1 MHPSSVVSVLRER
14 AGLQPDDLAFCY
26 TDYEQDWAGVTETLT
41 WAELYRRTLNVAH
54 EIKRHGAVGDRAVIL
69 APQGL
74 AYIVA
79 LLGAMQAGL
88 IAVPLPV
95 PAVGSR
101 DDRITAVLTDT
112 EPTVVL
118 TTSAVAPL
126 LSEHQPDG
134 AGAPAVTPAVTPAVI
149 AVDSLDLD
157 DPGAP
162 SMRIGGAPSTA
173 YLQYTS
179 GSTRLPAGVMI
190 SHRNLAANFQQLM
203 AAYFPES
210 AGVAPRNTVI
220 VSWLPF
226 FHDMGLIL
234 GVIAPILGG
243 YLGDLTSPVAFLQRP
258 ARWIHSMAKTLP
270 VFSAGPNFA
279 FELATRKTSDADL
292 EGVDLGNVLG
302 VISGAERIHPATLDR
317 FCTRF
322 APYNFRDEM
331 MRPTYGLAE
340 ATVYVATSTAGGGPK
355 VAHFEPVLLSEGTAQ
370 RCPSEAGAPLLSYGM
385 PTSPAVRIV
394 DPDTRAECAE
404 GTVGE
409 IWVHGENVAEGYWK
423 KTEDSHRT
431 FGGVLTAPTNG
442 TPEGPWLQT
451 GDLAFVSDGELFIVG
466 RIKDMLIVYGRNHY
480 PEDIESTVRDI
491 TGGRVAAISVPMDE
505 TETLVAI
512 VELKTEARHALD
524 VVKNDVT
531 TAVSK
536 VHGLTVADLVPVA
549 PGSIPTTTSG
559 KIRRSA
565 CVEQYRQQAFTR
577 LDAAS

>member
-1 MHPSSVVSVLRER
+1 
-14 AGLQPDDLAFCY
+14 
-26 TDYEQDWAGVTETLT
+26 
-41 WAELYRRTLNVAH
+41 
-54 EIKRHGAVGDRAVIL
+54 
-69 APQGL
+69 
-74 AYIVA
+74 
-79 LLGAMQAGL
+79 
-88 IAVPLPV
+88 
-95 PAVGSR
+95 
-101 DDRITAVLTDT
+101 
-112 EPTVVL
+112 
-118 TTSAVAPL
+118 
-126 LSEHQPDG
+126 
-134 AGAPAVTPAVTPAVI
+134 
-149 AVDSLDLD
+149 
-157 DPGAP
+157 
-162 SMRIGGAPSTA
+162 
-173 YLQYTS
+173 
-179 GSTRLPAGVMI
+179 
-190 SHRNLAANFQQLM
+190 
-203 AAYFPES
+203 
-210 AGVAPRNTVI
+210 
-220 VSWLPF
+220 
-226 FHDMGLIL
+226 
-234 GVIAPILGG
+234 
-243 YLGDLTSPVAFLQRP
+243 
-258 ARWIHSMAKTLP
+258 
-270 VFSAGPNFA
+270 
-279 FELATRKTSDADL
+279 
-292 EGVDLGNVLG
+292 
-302 VISGAERIHPATLDR
+302 
-317 FCTRF
+317 
-322 APYNFRDEM
+322 
-331 MRPTYGLAE
+331 
-340 ATVYVATSTAGGGPK
+340 
-355 VAHFEPVLLSEGTAQ
+355 
-370 RCPSEAGAPLLSYGM
+370 M

-394 DPDTRAECAE
+394 DPDTRAECAV